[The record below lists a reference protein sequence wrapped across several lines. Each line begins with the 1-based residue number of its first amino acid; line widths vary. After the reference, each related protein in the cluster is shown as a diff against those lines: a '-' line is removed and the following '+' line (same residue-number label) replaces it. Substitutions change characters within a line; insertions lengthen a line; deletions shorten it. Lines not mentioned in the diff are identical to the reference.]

1 MKRSEM
7 MIISNLRNNARQSL
21 TRMGRKTSIPIST
34 IYEKIRCYE
43 EGIIKKYTVIVD
55 FGKLGFATR
64 VSMLLKTTKEKQI
77 YTTILSKQ
85 ADCTY
90 SHTVKILNG
99 LEKLGLVSFEK
110 TGRIKTVRFT
120 DEGKEVAANLDSIVK
135 KLAQLKEKIK
145 EEKKEEKPTKE
156 KKK

>member
-64 VSMLLKTTKEKQI
+64 VSMLLKTTKEKRDELKNFLLENKSI
-77 YTTILSKQ
+77 NNVY
-85 ADCTY
+85 
-90 SHTVKILNG
+90 KINNEYDFVVEGFFRELKDVEAFLDKIENSFG
-99 LEKLGLVSFEK
+99 VSDKRLFYIVDD
-110 TGRIKTVRFT
+110 IKNEGFMSNPEAVMY
-120 DEGKEVAANLDSIVK
+120 DE
-135 KLAQLKEKIK
+135 
-145 EEKKEEKPTKE
+145 
-156 KKK
+156 